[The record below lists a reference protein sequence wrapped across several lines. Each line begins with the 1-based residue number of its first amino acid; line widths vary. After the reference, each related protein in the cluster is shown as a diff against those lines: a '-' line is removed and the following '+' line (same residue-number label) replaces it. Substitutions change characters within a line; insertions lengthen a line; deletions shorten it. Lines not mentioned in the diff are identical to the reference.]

1 MSTDFSSFCPLKN
14 ALPSARIPNLS
25 VSFFGVPNMSVS
37 FSFIPPINV
46 LFFHICFLNMSASST
61 KDPENVHFFPPGILK
76 MSVSFKIT
84 ILFLSV
90 SYSLHPIKVLFFLSR
105 HPISVIIFK
114 IRLLYLSISSYIKS
128 HICTLLLNPRIRST
142 SQKCP
147 LLYPFYPINVLF
159 FSDSYP
165 IFVRFFYVSRK
176 NHVCTACFHPIN
188 VHFLISDCLILS
200 VFSGRYPINVC
211 FFVLFLLY
219 LSTSL
224 TFLRLFL

>member
-1 MSTDFSSFCPLKN
+1 
-14 ALPSARIPNLS
+14 
-25 VSFFGVPNMSVS
+25 MSVS

-46 LFFHICFLNMSASST
+46 LFFHICFLDMSASST

-84 ILFLSV
+84 IPFLSV
-90 SYSLHPIKVLFFLSR
+90 SYSLHPINVLFFL
-105 HPISVIIFK
+105 PGYPKSVIIFK

-128 HICTLLLNPRIRST
+128 HICTLLFGTRIRYT
-142 SQKCP
+142 SHKCL
-147 LLYPFYPINVLF
+147 LLYTFYPTNVLF
-159 FSDSYP
+159 FPDRYP
-165 IFVRFFYVSRK
+165 IFVRFFYFPCK
-176 NHVCTACFHPIN
+176 KHFCTAFFYPIN

-200 VFSGRYPINVC
+200 VFSGMYPINVC

-224 TFLRLFL
+224 PFLRLFLLLTFIGPVFVLFLACKCHILFP

>member
-1 MSTDFSSFCPLKN
+1 
-14 ALPSARIPNLS
+14 
-25 VSFFGVPNMSVS
+25 
-37 FSFIPPINV
+37 
-46 LFFHICFLNMSASST
+46 MSASSANG
-61 KDPENVHFFPPGILK
+61 PENVHFFPSGILK

-114 IRLLYLSISSYIKS
+114 IRLLYLSISSYKES
-128 HICTLLLNPRIRST
+128 HICTLLFDTRIRST

-165 IFVRFFYVSRK
+165 IFVRFFYFSRK
-176 NHVCTACFHPIN
+176 KHVCTACFHPIN

-224 TFLRLFL
+224 PFLRLFL

>member
-1 MSTDFSSFCPLKN
+1 
-14 ALPSARIPNLS
+14 
-25 VSFFGVPNMSVS
+25 
-37 FSFIPPINV
+37 
-46 LFFHICFLNMSASST
+46 
-61 KDPENVHFFPPGILK
+61 

-114 IRLLYLSISSYIKS
+114 IRLLYLSISSYKES
-128 HICTLLLNPRIRST
+128 HICTLLFDTRIRST

-147 LLYPFYPINVLF
+147 LLYPFYPIKVLF

-176 NHVCTACFHPIN
+176 KHVCTACFPPIN

-200 VFSGRYPINVC
+200 VFSGRYPINIC

-224 TFLRLFL
+224 PFLRLFL